1 VNSEARGIIAT
12 MPQTPLKTL
21 DVVALLVD
29 KPEEQLVTGQVGTV
43 VELLAPDVYEVE
55 FLDSKGR
62 TIAVTELKRAEL
74 LLLQHEPVL
83 AT

>member
-1 VNSEARGIIAT
+1 
-12 MPQTPLKTL
+12 MQTTPVKLL

-29 KPEEQLVTGQVGTV
+29 KPQERLVAGQVGTV
-43 VELLAPDVYEVE
+43 VEVLAPNAYEVE

-62 TIAVTELKRAEL
+62 TIAVTELDRAEL
-74 LLLQHEPVL
+74 LLLQHEPAM

>member
-1 VNSEARGIIAT
+1 
-12 MPQTPLKTL
+12 MPKTPLKML

-29 KPEEQLVTGQVGTV
+29 KPEERLVTGQVGTV
-43 VELLAPDVYEVE
+43 VEVLAPDVYEVE

-62 TIAVTELKRAEL
+62 TIAVAELKRTEL
-74 LLLQHEPVL
+74 LLLQHEPAM